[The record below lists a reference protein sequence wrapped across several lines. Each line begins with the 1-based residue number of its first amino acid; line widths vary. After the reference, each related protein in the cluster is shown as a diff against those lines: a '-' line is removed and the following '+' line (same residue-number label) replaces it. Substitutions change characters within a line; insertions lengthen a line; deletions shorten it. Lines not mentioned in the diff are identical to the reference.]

1 MAEQLSSE
9 KLVLVQIQKRM
20 KYKIKLCFVFF
31 FLLGYFIKKNILVKL
46 CL

>member
-1 MAEQLSSE
+1 
-9 KLVLVQIQKRM
+9 M
-20 KYKIKLCFVFF
+20 KFKIKLCFVF